1 MAPEHGG
8 RSRMPIERV
17 GRSILGQS
25 AVGGDG
31 ETSDNRGRFSRGVP
45 MRVGLFVTC
54 LIDTM
59 RPEIGFSTIK
69 LLEEAGY
76 AVDVPPAQT
85 CCGQPAYNSGERAL
99 ARDLAEKTLREFEQY
114 DYVVVPSGS
123 CGGMIRAHYGDLFR
137 DDPELMARYG
147 KLRERVYELTDFLV
161 NVAKVMLKDGE
172 FRGPVTYHDSCSGL
186 RELGVKAQPRVLL
199 AQRGVAVREMKD
211 CEHCCGFG
219 GTFAVKYGAIST
231 AIADEKC
238 MNVQASGAGAVVLG
252 DLGCML
258 NIEGR
263 LRRTGDASTR
273 VLHIA
278 QVLAGDV

>member
-1 MAPEHGG
+1 
-8 RSRMPIERV
+8 
-17 GRSILGQS
+17 
-25 AVGGDG
+25 
-31 ETSDNRGRFSRGVP
+31 

-59 RPEIGFSTIK
+59 RPEIGFSAIK
-69 LLEEAGY
+69 LLEQAGY
-76 AVDVPPAQT
+76 EVDVPSAQT
-85 CCGQPAYNSGERAL
+85 CCGQPAYNSGERGL

-137 DDPELMARYG
+137 DDPELMGRYG
-147 KLRERVYELTDFLV
+147 VLREHVYELTDFLV
-161 NVAKVMLKDGE
+161 NVAKVSLPPGE
-172 FRGPVTYHDSCSGL
+172 FRGPVAYHDSCSGL
-186 RELGVKAQPRVLL
+186 RELGVKAQPRALL
-199 AQRGVAVREMKD
+199 AQRGVEVREMKD

-238 MNVQASGAGAVVLG
+238 ANVRASGTGAVVLG

-263 LRRTGDASTR
+263 LRRTGDTATR
-273 VLHIA
+273 VLHVA